1 MSFNLPYIEAK
12 PVNPMFVICP
22 NVRTGEQ
29 RLMHPIPTESQEL
42 IKCMT
47 INAFRLN
54 TIKVR

>member
-22 NVRTGEQ
+22 NVRTGKQ
-29 RLMHPIPTESQEL
+29 RLMHAVPTESQEL
-42 IKCMT
+42 IKRMA
-47 INAFRLN
+47 INAFRTN

>member
-1 MSFNLPYIEAK
+1 MSFDLPDIVAK

-22 NVRTGEQ
+22 NVRTGKQ
-29 RLMHPIPTESQEL
+29 RLMHAVPTESQEL